1 MLTAV
6 PPSVR
11 GGSASGVAVA
21 APKPMPSAVARDSG
35 ASGPLRRLAA
45 ETFLREGTA
54 GAGGGVPEAAPIDTI
69 TSFGAVCGATGLS
82 FQAAPPLVVTQTPPG
97 LSPPA
102 AGAA

>member
-11 GGSASGVAVA
+11 GGSPSGVAVTFA
-21 APKPMPSAVARDSG
+21 SPVPSAVASDSG
-35 ASGPLRRLAA
+35 ASGPPRRLAA

-54 GAGGGVPEAAPIDTI
+54 GGGGGVPEAAPIATI

-82 FQAAPPLVVTQTPPG
+82 FQVAPLLVVTQTPPG